1 MNMRKISPLL
11 ICIAPYFYAQ
21 NIEDKEVFKKCRK
34 EFNKKICLADEDKDS
49 VPFYLDKC
57 PTEAGP
63 TDNHGC
69 PWPDT
74 DKDGVIDKEDLCPTV
89 AGPIEN
95 KGCPWEDTDG
105 DGILDKDDNCP
116 TVPGPAHSNG
126 CRVISCSF
134 GFDPEIHME
143 KFNTDIQNIEEIYNL
158 INKKVLD
165 NIVSTFPKKDLAS
178 RKAFFIIR
186 YIDNNSYIDN
196 NTPDDGTSPGYNL
209 LITKFWNQNVLEYA
223 RKKYGKDIYLSKML
237 SPYNPDIYRKMIG
250 EKSFS
255 YMMKYY
261 DSKANKIVIT
271 GKQKSTLE
279 LPFSI
284 TIDFITPYKIK
295 VLNYPYNS
303 IYEYKN
309 NSWSLVK
316 E

>member
-1 MNMRKISPLL
+1 MKKIVFLL
-11 ICIAPYFYAQ
+11 TIIGTYTYAQ
-21 NIEDKEVFKKCRK
+21 NTEDKELLKKCRK
-34 EFNKKICLADEDKDS
+34 EFNKKICLADEDQDS
-49 VPFYLDKC
+49 IPFYLDQC
-57 PTEAGP
+57 PSESGP
-63 TDNHGC
+63 ADNLGC

-74 DKDGVIDKEDLCPTV
+74 DKDGVLDKDDACPSV
-89 AGPIEN
+89 AGPVEN

-105 DGILDKDDNCP
+105 DGILDKDDRCP

-126 CRVISCSF
+126 CPVISCTF
-134 GFDPEIHME
+134 GFDPQIHME
-143 KFNTDIQNIEEIYNL
+143 KFDTDIQNIEEIYNQ

-165 NIVSTFPKKDLAS
+165 HIVQKLPKKDLAS
-178 RKAFFIIR
+178 RKAFFLIQ

-261 DSKANKIVIT
+261 DSKSNKIVIT

-279 LPFSI
+279 LPVNI
-284 TIDFITPYKIK
+284 RVDFITPHKIK
-295 VLNYPYNS
+295 VSNYLSNLV
-303 IYEYKN
+303 YEYKN
-309 NSWSLVK
+309 NTWKLVK

>member
-1 MNMRKISPLL
+1 MKKIVFLL
-11 ICIAPYFYAQ
+11 AFIGTYTYAQ
-21 NIEDKEVFKKCRK
+21 NTEDKELLKKCRK
-34 EFNKKICLADEDKDS
+34 EFNKKICLADEDQDS
-49 VPFYLDKC
+49 IPFYLDQC
-57 PTEAGP
+57 PSESGP
-63 TDNHGC
+63 TDNLGC
-69 PWPDT
+69 PWPDS
-74 DKDGVIDKEDLCPTV
+74 DKDGVIDKDDICSTV
-89 AGPIEN
+89 PGPVEN

-105 DGILDKDDNCP
+105 DGILDKDDRCP

-126 CRVISCSF
+126 CPVISCTF
-134 GFDPEIHME
+134 GFDPQIHME
-143 KFNTDIQNIEEIYNL
+143 KFDTDIQNIEEIYNL

-165 NIVSTFPKKDLAS
+165 HIVQKLPKKDLAS
-178 RKAFFIIR
+178 RKVFFIIQ

-261 DSKANKIVIT
+261 DSETNKIIIT
-271 GKQKSTLE
+271 GKQRSTLE
-279 LPFSI
+279 LPVNI
-284 TIDFITPYKIK
+284 RVDFITPHKIK
-295 VLNYPYNS
+295 VSNYLSNLV
-303 IYEYKN
+303 YEYKN
-309 NSWSLVK
+309 STWKLLK